1 MGVKTCIP
9 SRSRELLVILIAYVT
24 TGPRVLISLSETEVD
39 HVDDVLVV
47 RDTDQEI
54 IRFDVSVKEPALVD
68 ELNAL

>member
-1 MGVKTCIP
+1 M
-9 SRSRELLVILIAYVT
+9 T